1 MMPTRKYYNPATG
14 YQVSLMT
21 SSITTGWK
29 KQTLPH
35 LQSMVV
41 ESDKDY
47 KVEVA
52 VPGMTKED
60 FNIHLGDENESGHLH
75 GKRS

>member
-1 MMPTRKYYNPATG
+1 MEKANATAPA
-14 YQVSLMT
+14 
-21 SSITTGWK
+21 IN
-29 KQTLPH
+29 
-35 LQSMVV
+35 VV

-60 FNIHLGDENESGHLH
+60 FNIHLGDGKRTGHLH
-75 GKRS
+75 GKESCKTKTRKTKKILTT